1 MSAPDEFQADPE
13 KIVLHS
19 VKDGIATLTLNRPEA
34 KNALS
39 IEAANRL
46 VDLWGIVDDDPTVR
60 VVILTSSD
68 CGTFC
73 AGMDLKQAAIAK
85 QRYGK
90 DMLELFKDPFHDRMR
105 KVAKPIIAAM
115 TGHAMAGGMLLSLNS
130 DLRVGLAGTN
140 VAITEAKIGRGSP
153 WGVPLLWQLPQPIL
167 MELTLTGDAMPIE
180 RLQQLGFINYVE
192 ASPDAVR
199 ARALALASR
208 IRDNAPLS
216 VWAGKKSI
224 LSAMSLGCDAG
235 LAEANRIYK
244 KVYASE
250 DAQEGPKSFAE
261 KRKPNWKGR

>member
-1 MSAPDEFQADPE
+1 MTDPAST
-13 KIVLHS
+13 VLYV
-19 VKDGIATLTLNRPEA
+19 VKDGIATVTLNRPEA

-46 VDLWGIVDDDPTVR
+46 IDLWGEADADPAVR
-60 VVILTSSD
+60 VIILTSAD

-85 QRYGK
+85 QKYGR
-90 DMLELFKDPFHDRMR
+90 DMLELYKDPFHDRMR
-105 KVAKPIIAAM
+105 EVAKPIIAAM
-115 TGHAMAGGMLLSLNS
+115 TGHALAGGMLLSLNS
-130 DLRVGLAGTN
+130 DMRVGLAGTKA
-140 VAITEAKIGRGSP
+140 AITEAKIGRGSP

-180 RLQQLGFINYVE
+180 RLHQLGFINYVE
-192 ASPDAVR
+192 ATPDAVR
-199 ARALALASR
+199 ARALQLATR

-235 LAEANRIYK
+235 LAEAKEIYK
-244 KVYASE
+244 KVYSSE

-261 KRKPNWKGR
+261 KRPPRWQGK